1 MQTER
6 RKHPRVRVLLDGHW
20 RAKSAGGF
28 FRLADLSLGGCFL
41 QSPRAPAE
49 GQQGTLTIYFKH
61 DGPMVVEGE
70 VVRVSPPAGFGV
82 RFPHLTSSHEF
93 QLSIQLE
100 TLKDQEHAD
109 RFPVHAY
116 VWKSRTAIRPLPPA
130 SSEPSPKKA
139 KKKKR
144 ETHGPGTPK
153 TPPRKG
159 TD

>member
-1 MQTER
+1 VLTER

-20 RAKSAGGF
+20 RAMSAGGF

-41 QSPRAPAE
+41 QSPRAPAT
-49 GQQGTLTIYFKH
+49 GQHGTLTIYFKH
-61 DGPMVVEGE
+61 DGPMVLEGE
-70 VVRVSPPAGFGV
+70 IVRVSPPVGFGV
-82 RFPHLTSSHEF
+82 RFPQLTSSHEF

-116 VWKSRTAIRPLPPA
+116 IWKTRAAPTPAPPI
-130 SSEPSPKKA
+130 SDPPDEKEDEKEEESD
-139 KKKKR
+139 
-144 ETHGPGTPK
+144 GPGTPK
-153 TPPRKG
+153 IPPREG